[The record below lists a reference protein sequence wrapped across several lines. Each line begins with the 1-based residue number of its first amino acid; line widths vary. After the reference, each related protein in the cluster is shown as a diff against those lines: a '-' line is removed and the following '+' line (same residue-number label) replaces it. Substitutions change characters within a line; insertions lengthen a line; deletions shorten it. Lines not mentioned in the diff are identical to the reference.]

1 MLLMFMLVL
10 EWNYINLINYNILI
24 CSDGLPGEWTPADFN
39 TELSIIDEEKYD

>member
-1 MLLMFMLVL
+1 LYWNGTASILL
-10 EWNYINLINYNILI
+10 NYSILI

>member
-1 MLLMFMLVL
+1 MGSEMCIRDR
-10 EWNYINLINYNILI
+10 NCINLKIIIFLI